1 LLRVVLISVVVMGLL
16 GDCHYSTVL
25 GVHSTA
31 NNGGRPAVNLL
42 LLLLLLL
49 MVLLLEAE
57 KVVGRGRVHH
67 AATAGW
73 CLEEEL
79 RH

>member
-1 LLRVVLISVVVMGLL
+1 
-16 GDCHYSTVL
+16 
-25 GVHSTA
+25 
-31 NNGGRPAVNLL
+31 

-73 CLEEEL
+73 CLKEEL